1 MKAMKAQLDYREVAA
16 KAADEIE
23 RRGWTR
29 GTLGSNRSDPENYKV
44 CALGAVNA
52 VVYGNPFGEMDAWG
66 YRVDGYSTFIDFP
79 ELAPIAES
87 FGANRDSS
95 VFVQYVHLYNDIRA
109 ESAQDVID
117 KLRQA
122 ANSVPAS

>member
-1 MKAMKAQLDYREVAA
+1 MTARLDYREVAA

-29 GTLGSNRSDPENYKV
+29 GTLGSNKSDPENCKV
-44 CALGAVNA
+44 CALGAINA
-52 VVYGNPFGEMDAWG
+52 VVYSNPFGRLGGWG
-66 YRVDGYSTFIDFP
+66 GHIDGYSTFIDFP

>member
-1 MKAMKAQLDYREVAA
+1 MTARLDYREVAA

-29 GTLGSNRSDPENYKV
+29 GTLGSNRSDPENCQV

-52 VVYGNPFGEMDAWG
+52 VVYGNPFGEVDLWG
-66 YRVDGYSTFIDFP
+66 YSDGHSTFIDFP
-79 ELAPIAES
+79 ELTPIAES
-87 FGANRDSS
+87 FCAYSVDPVISLTNVNDS
-95 VFVQYVHLYNDIRA
+95 IA
-109 ESAQDVID
+109 ESAKDVID
-117 KLRQA
+117 RFHQA